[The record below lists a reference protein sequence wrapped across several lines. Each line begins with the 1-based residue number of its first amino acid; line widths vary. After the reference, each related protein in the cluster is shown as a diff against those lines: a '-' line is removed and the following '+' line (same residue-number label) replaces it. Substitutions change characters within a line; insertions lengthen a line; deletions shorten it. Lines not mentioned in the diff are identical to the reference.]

1 MWEKD
6 WRERTWSQLD
16 QEWDI
21 LIIGGGITGAGIF
34 RRAVAEGYRTLLV
47 EGGDF
52 ASGTSSRSSKLVHG
66 GFRYLRNKQYSVT
79 RESVREREWMLREA
93 KNLVTRLGFVMPCP
107 DDVKIA
113 SQFAVGVVLYDLLAP
128 KWDHKRL
135 NQKNLIKNCPLLDP
149 HGLHGGFLY
158 YDAEMDDARL
168 VYRMIRETA
177 MKGGTALN
185 YSAAGKLLKTS
196 AGRVCGAIIHDKSD
210 QNLPDA
216 EIRASV
222 VINAAGPW
230 SDEVRGQIGAPARL
244 RKLRGSHLIFSH
256 ERLPLKHAVTLLHP
270 RDHRAMFAI
279 PWEGVSLIGTTD
291 LDHKYSVTGGE
302 PFTTSEEVE
311 YILEAGNATF
321 PSTALK
327 HEDIISTFSGLR
339 PVINTGN
346 PNPSKESRAHV
357 VWDEDGM
364 ITITGGKLT
373 TFRIMAEE
381 ALVAASR
388 YLPKPFD
395 VSKKTRYFEKLPDL
409 KAGGQVLTSELSYL
423 LGRYGDETSQVLA
436 CANGGENQPISP
448 LPNLWS
454 EIRWAART
462 GAVEHLDDLLLRRV
476 RLGMQLADGGAG
488 VMEKVREISQAELGW
503 SDPKWETELAR
514 YYAIYAAA
522 YSPAPEGF

>member
-1 MWEKD
+1 MWEKG
-6 WRERTWSQLD
+6 WRGQTWSQLD

-47 EGGDF
+47 DAGDF

-66 GFRYLRNKQYSVT
+66 GFRYLRNKQFSVT
-79 RESVREREWMLREA
+79 RESVREREWMLHEA

-107 DDVKIA
+107 DDIKIA
-113 SQFAVGVVLYDLLAP
+113 AQFAIGVVIYDLLAP
-128 KWDHKRL
+128 KWAHKRL
-135 NQKNLIKNCPLLDP
+135 NKTNLVKNCPLLDP
-149 HGLHGGFLY
+149 ERLHSGFLY
-158 YDAEMDDARL
+158 YDAEMDDARI
-168 VYRMIRETA
+168 VYRMVRETV

-185 YSAAGKLLKTS
+185 YAAAGKLTKS
-196 AGRVCGAIIHDKSD
+196 PGGKVCGAVLQDKSD
-210 QNLPDA
+210 QHNPDL

-230 SDEVRGQIGAPARL
+230 SDDVRGQIGAPGRL
-244 RKLRGSHLIFSH
+244 RKLRGSHLVFSR

-291 LDHKYSVTGGE
+291 LDHKYSLTGGE
-302 PFTTSEEVE
+302 PFATAAEIE

-327 HEDIISTFSGLR
+327 HEDILSSFSGLR

-346 PNPSKESRAHV
+346 PDPSKESRAHV

-381 ALVAASR
+381 ALVAASK
-388 YLPKPFD
+388 YLAKPVD
-395 VSKKTRYFEKLPDL
+395 ISKKTRYFDKLPDL

-423 LGRYGDETSQVLA
+423 LGRYGEETSQVLA
-436 CANGGENQPISP
+436 CAHDGENQPISP

-476 RLGMQLADGGAG
+476 RLGLQLACGGADQI
-488 VMEKVREISQAELGW
+488 EKIREIAQPELGW
-503 SDPKWETELAR
+503 SDSKWEMELAR
-514 YYAIYAAA
+514 YYVIYAAA
-522 YSPAPEGF
+522 YSPAPTGF